1 MRNIFRLIIQ
11 RTLDIIPLSLKPF
24 LRLYYSHFH
33 LRVLNLKGD
42 YFASLIK
49 DKGLDLRIHGAGR
62 FTHPER
68 IKIGDY
74 CRIGNNAY
82 FHSSGGIEIG
92 DNVQISRNVT
102 IYTANH
108 NFKSTT
114 HLPYDNTEIHGKVTI
129 GNNVWIAMN
138 VCILPD
144 VTIGDNSIIGMG
156 AIITKNIPANSIVVG
171 NNKIIGSRSI
181 PENPRM
187 FGKDFPNA

>member
-1 MRNIFRLIIQ
+1 MRNIIRVIVQRALNITALSIKPII
-11 RTLDIIPLSLKPF
+11 
-24 LRLYYSHFH
+24 RLYYSHFH
-33 LRVLNLKGD
+33 LRVLNIKGD
-42 YFASLIK
+42 YFASLIQM
-49 DKGLDLRIHGAGR
+49 KGTDLRIHGAGR
-62 FTHPER
+62 FTHPDK
-68 IKIGDY
+68 IKIGNY

-82 FHSSGGIEIG
+82 FHSSGGIDIG

-138 VCILPD
+138 VSILPN
-144 VTIGDNSIIGMG
+144 VHIGDNCIIGMG

-171 NNKIIGSRSI
+171 NNKIVGYRNV
-181 PENPRM
+181 PESPLM
-187 FGKDFPNA
+187 FGKEFPNA